1 MSVLKVCSQTI
12 KHFQRILTDTSKQ
25 SIFISVKGGGCNG
38 FKYNIEP
45 TNNNPSKGDETLNID
60 GVNIIVC
67 GHSLLHLLGTE
78 LKWNSTFM
86 GTGITFENPN
96 ATGKCGCGETFSI

>member
-1 MSVLKVCSQTI
+1 MSILKICDKTI
-12 KHFQRILTDTSKQ
+12 LHFKKILIDTNKKN
-25 SIFISVKGGGCNG
+25 IFISVKGGGCNG

-45 TNNNPSKGDETLNID
+45 TNDNANKNDEKMQLN

-78 LKWNSTFM
+78 LKWKNTFM
-86 GTGITFENPN
+86 GTGIEFNNPN